1 MRISDWSSDVCSSDL
16 NEIVVTA
23 RRREESLQ
31 DVPVAVTAV
40 SAESLERKQI
50 DSIAQ
55 VGESVPNLTYQA
67 GAPTGTGGSTPSI
80 FISGVG
86 SAETSLGPEAGVGLY
101 VEDVYIARSVGSV
114 LDLVDLES
122 VQGLRGRQ
130 GQRFGR
136 NSIGGDILIRN

>member
-55 VGESVPNLTYQA
+55 VGESVPNLTYQP
-67 GAPTGTGGSTPSI
+67 GAPTGHGGSTPTI
-80 FISGVG
+80 VIRGVG
-86 SAETSLGPEAGVGLY
+86 SSEERRVGK
-101 VEDVYIARSVGSV
+101 ESGSTCRARW
-114 LDLVDLES
+114 
-122 VQGLRGRQ
+122 QP
-130 GQRFGR
+130 
-136 NSIGGDILIRN
+136 